1 MPFEAYLTQNKTKP
15 RIARA
20 LTGTISL
27 TVHGGLIIAG
37 LIYSFWHVDVL
48 SPPTVTV
55 TFLQATPPPPPPP
68 PPKKKAATK
77 TKAVVAKEVVQPRA
91 NQIVQPKV
99 KEERQEK
106 EEKDD
111 GVEGGVEG
119 GIAGGVAPPPPP
131 APKID
136 TGTPRM
142 VAPGVAATQLLTNPA
157 TDPRYR
163 PQIPEQFNRPGV
175 KMFALIKIC
184 VSKEGNVSSAKIIK
198 SMDPAIDPLLTAK
211 VLTWN
216 YRPITIDGNA
226 VPFCYSL
233 RYDHQVQ

>member
-1 MPFEAYLTQNKTKP
+1 MFEAYVNQNKSKP

-20 LTGTISL
+20 LTGSLSL

-68 PPKKKAATK
+68 PPKKKAASKAK
-77 TKAVVAKEVVQPRA
+77 TVATKEVVQPRA

-99 KEERQEK
+99 KEEREEK

-111 GVEGGVEG
+111 GVEGGVAG
-119 GIAGGVAPPPPP
+119 GI
-131 APKID
+131 
-136 TGTPRM
+136 
-142 VAPGVAATQLLTNPA
+142 AATQLLTNPA

-163 PQIPEQFNRPGV
+163 PQIPEQFSRPGV
-175 KMFALIKIC
+175 KLFALIKIC
-184 VSKEGNVSSAKIIK
+184 VSKEGNVSSAKIVK

-211 VLTWN
+211 ILTWR

>member
-1 MPFEAYLTQNKTKP
+1 
-15 RIARA
+15 
-20 LTGTISL
+20 
-27 TVHGGLIIAG
+27 

-68 PPKKKAATK
+68 PPKKKAAKTK
-77 TKAVVAKEVVQPRA
+77 TVVAKEVVQPRA

>member
-1 MPFEAYLTQNKTKP
+1 MAFEAYLAQNKSKP

-20 LTGTISL
+20 VTGTVAI
-27 TVHGGLIIAG
+27 TVHGALIVAG
-37 LIYSFWHVDVL
+37 IIYSFWHVEVL
-48 SPPTVTV
+48 SPPTVMV
-55 TFLQATPPPPPPP
+55 TFLQAAPPPPPPP
-68 PPKKKAATK
+68 PPKR
-77 TKAVVAKEVVQPRA
+77 KAVTKSKPVTPKEVVQPRA
-91 NQIVQPKV
+91 NQIVQPRV
-99 KEERQEK
+99 KEERVEK

-119 GIAGGVAPPPPP
+119 GIAGGVAPAPPPP
-131 APKID
+131 PKID

-142 VAPGVAATQLLTNPA
+142 VSPGVASTQWL
-157 TDPRYR
+157 TDPGKDPKYR
-163 PQIPEQFNRPGV
+163 PIIPEQFNRPGV
-175 KMFALIKIC
+175 RMFALIKIC
-184 VSKEGNVSSAKIIK
+184 VSREGDVASVKIVK

-211 VLTWN
+211 AMTWK